1 MHIAGAGAK
10 KGYASSPFAFFTKYL
25 AYGRPAFSSVCR
37 PSPEETAQ
45 IITAAGGICSL
56 AHPARIDLSAE
67 EKIALIKRMKVCG
80 LCGIEAVYSGHTA
93 KETAYYKEI
102 ANTFGLMVTGGSD
115 THAAEGNRQI
125 GTPYFQPENA
135 LLQKLGFDKKDI

>member
-1 MHIAGAGAK
+1 
-10 KGYASSPFAFFTKYL
+10 
-25 AYGRPAFSSVCR
+25 
-37 PSPEETAQ
+37 
-45 IITAAGGICSL
+45 
-56 AHPARIDLSAE
+56 
-67 EKIALIKRMKVCG
+67 MKVCG

-115 THAAEGNRQI
+115 THTAEGNRQI